1 MRRLAGIT
9 LIAGSLLFFAGAVTP
24 VNSRVFGTDDPL
36 LKLRYI
42 EEDPA
47 AWDLAMT
54 LLGLGGLIAAI
65 GLVPLARSV
74 QQVTDRRI
82 LGVIAYGAATLAIGG
97 AVSWVI
103 ISAVRIAQSPFEVVL
118 ADGSAWLFGTY
129 RVFTR
134 AAFIIFGVVLLLS
147 GYPRWLGWMLI
158 VSGAIMFADLVALV
172 LPPFVHYMVF
182 LILGTALLILRP
194 RPRPGSLGT
203 ARGGSLDPE
212 AS

>member
-1 MRRLAGIT
+1 MQRLAGVT
-9 LIAGSLLFFAGAVTP
+9 LIAGSLLFFVGAVTP
-24 VNSRVFGTDDPL
+24 VNSRVFGTDEPL
-36 LKLRYI
+36 LKLQYV

-74 QQVTDRRI
+74 RAVTDRRI
-82 LGVIAYGAATLAIGG
+82 LGVMAYGAASLAIGG
-97 AVSWVI
+97 ALSWVI
-103 ISAVRIAQSPFEVVL
+103 ISSIRIARSPFDVVFG
-118 ADGSAWLFGTY
+118 DISPWLFGTY

-134 AAFIIFGVVLLLS
+134 AAFVIFGVVLLLS

-158 VSGAIMFADLVALV
+158 FVGSMMFADLVVLV
-172 LPPFVHYMVF
+172 LPPFVHYLVF
-182 LILGTALLILRP
+182 LILGAALLILRP

-203 ARGGSLDPE
+203 ARQGE
-212 AS
+212 ALP